1 MLDVALLM
9 AVVLQ
14 SISKGRD
21 VSSLYPHV
29 AKLVVSPNTEIKK
42 LVYTYLVHY
51 AETEPEAALLAINTL
66 KKELGNSNQLARAN
80 ALRTMSS
87 IRVRIIAQLIAQ
99 AVKKAATDSSPYVRK
114 TAAHAVTKLAECV
127 IASSSSLL
135 QLLDFCILSS
145 FRCIFFL
152 ALDSFHR
159 RS

>member
-1 MLDVALLM
+1 MEHIPMHNEVNDVAHLC
-9 AVVLQ
+9 VFGTHFTVQ

-42 LVYTYLVHY
+42 LVYAYLVHY
-51 AETEPEAALLAINTL
+51 AEIEPEAALLAINTL
-66 KKELGNSNQLARAN
+66 KKELGNTNQLARAN

-114 TAAHAVTKLAECV
+114 TAAHAVTKLAEY
-127 IASSSSLL
+127 ALPPSSVFPSHLFSC
-135 QLLDFCILSS
+135 FS
-145 FRCIFFL
+145 
-152 ALDSFHR
+152 
-159 RS
+159 